1 MKNPVGQDFC
11 VNAASWRNYLN
22 KWKIVA
28 PRNKLKE
35 NTKPSVTESK
45 KTMRPISKAVEVMF

>member
-11 VNAASWRNYLN
+11 VNTASWRNYLN

-28 PRNKLKE
+28 PGNKLKE

-45 KTMRPISKAVEVMF
+45 KTMRPISKAIEVMF